1 MTTLKDLNATINKT
15 NRSKEFGKHF
25 AEYKASIK
33 NILAALGAGHEKTL
47 TKGFDKKFENL
58 LVADDAIREQLIS
71 IVTESFAATVDES
84 ERLIAE
90 GSGMNLPERVG
101 LLVREFTTR
110 VNANA
115 EVMGFVANLVTN
127 NDEVQKFLYTLEKD
141 GVEKNDLD
149 GLGINLLLMIA
160 MKYIITAGYNY
171 VAPTAT
177 DENGNPVD
185 AEVTST
191 GAAAHTADDNDQE
204 AQKKPDSA
212 PESKTG
218 TGDSADNNPA
228 EEESKECRALAI
240 VERLKNAQTGKD
252 FLNNVKT
259 LLTEV
264 GDTASPDMIK
274 MAATALR
281 PYSVCV
287 VNELVDGFSGSI
299 AEVDETNE
307 NYDYAKNVI
316 LGMMPHNWET
326 QVKAE
331 EAISALS
338 AGFASLGIDLDAEFD
353 KGCVMI
359 TAYAMI
365 VYRLI
370 SMTGSNDADVVNG
383 YKMVMGLIDL
393 STNEL
398 SFDAMLKM
406 VTSNMADFEALMKRV
421 NKQIERPWERKHGLF
436 DVTISGL
443 WESSAKTVLE
453 TGLETIKKAMAA

>member
-25 AEYKASIK
+25 AEYKASTK

-58 LVADDAIREQLIS
+58 LVADNTIREQLIN
-71 IVTESFAATVDES
+71 IVTESFTATVDES

-110 VNANA
+110 ANANA

-149 GLGINLLLMIA
+149 GFGINLLLMIA

-171 VAPTAT
+171 VVPTAT
-177 DENGNPVD
+177 DEAGNPVD
-185 AEVTST
+185 VEVVST
-191 GAAAHTADDNDQE
+191 GAAAHTADDGNQGE
-204 AQKKPDSA
+204 KKPESA
-212 PESKTG
+212 PEQETA
-218 TGDSADNNPA
+218 TGDSAANNPA
-228 EEESKECRALAI
+228 GEESKECRALAI
-240 VERLKNAQTGKD
+240 VKLLKNAQTGKD

-259 LLTEV
+259 LLVEV
-264 GDTASPDMIK
+264 GDTASPDMIN
-274 MAATALR
+274 MVATALR
-281 PYSVCV
+281 PYSVSV
-287 VNELVDGFSGSI
+287 VNELIDGFSGSI

-331 EAISALS
+331 DAISALS

-406 VTSNMADFEALMKRV
+406 VTSNMADFETLMKRV

-453 TGLETIKKAMAA
+453 TGLATIKKAMAA

>member
-1 MTTLKDLNATINKT
+1 
-15 NRSKEFGKHF
+15 
-25 AEYKASIK
+25 
-33 NILAALGAGHEKTL
+33 
-47 TKGFDKKFENL
+47 
-58 LVADDAIREQLIS
+58 
-71 IVTESFAATVDES
+71 
-84 ERLIAE
+84 
-90 GSGMNLPERVG
+90 
-101 LLVREFTTR
+101 
-110 VNANA
+110 
-115 EVMGFVANLVTN
+115 
-127 NDEVQKFLYTLEKD
+127 
-141 GVEKNDLD
+141 
-149 GLGINLLLMIA
+149 
-160 MKYIITAGYNY
+160 MK
-171 VAPTAT
+171 
-177 DENGNPVD
+177 
-185 AEVTST
+185 
-191 GAAAHTADDNDQE
+191 
-204 AQKKPDSA
+204 
-212 PESKTG
+212 
-218 TGDSADNNPA
+218 
-228 EEESKECRALAI
+228 L
-240 VERLKNAQTGKD
+240 LKNAQTGKD
-252 FLNNVKT
+252 FLNNAKT
-259 LLTEV
+259 LLVEV
-264 GDTASPDMIK
+264 GDTASPDMIN
-274 MAATALR
+274 MVATALR

-287 VNELVDGFSGSI
+287 VNELIDGFSGSI
-299 AEVDETNE
+299 AKVNETNE

-326 QVKAE
+326 QVRAE
-331 EAISALS
+331 DAISALS

>member
-25 AEYKASIK
+25 AEYKASTK

-58 LVADDAIREQLIS
+58 LVADDTIREQLIN
-71 IVTESFAATVDES
+71 IVTESFTATVDES

-110 VNANA
+110 ANANA
-115 EVMGFVANLVTN
+115 EVMRFIANLVTN

-185 AEVTST
+185 VEVIST
-191 GAAAHTADDNDQE
+191 GAAAHTADDSNRE
-204 AQKKPDSA
+204 EKKPESA
-212 PESKTG
+212 SEPETA

-228 EEESKECRALAI
+228 GEESKECRALAI
-240 VERLKNAQTGKD
+240 VKLLKNAQTGKD
-252 FLNNVKT
+252 FLNNAKT
-259 LLTEV
+259 LLVEV
-264 GDTASPDMIK
+264 GDTASPDMIN
-274 MAATALR
+274 MVATALR

-287 VNELVDGFSGSI
+287 VNELIDGFSGSI

-331 EAISALS
+331 DAISALS

-406 VTSNMADFEALMKRV
+406 VTSNMTDFETLMKRV

-453 TGLETIKKAMAA
+453 TGLATIKKAMAA